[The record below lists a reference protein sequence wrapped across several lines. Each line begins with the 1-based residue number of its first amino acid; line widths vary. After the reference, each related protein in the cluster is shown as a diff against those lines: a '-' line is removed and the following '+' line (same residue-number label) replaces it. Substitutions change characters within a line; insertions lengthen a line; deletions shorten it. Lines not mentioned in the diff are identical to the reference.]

1 MDRQAD
7 GFVRMSDVTKV
18 YKMGEVEIHAVDGV
32 DFSIKKGEFVFIIG
46 ATGCGKSTLIKM
58 LYREERPTSGQILV
72 GGLDVAKI
80 RNRKIYKIRRKLGVV
95 FQDFKLLPKLTVYEN
110 VAFAL
115 EIFGLPKSEIYNKV
129 VKVLELVGLKNKA
142 KQYPTQLSGGEQQR
156 VAIARA
162 IVNGPKILICD
173 EPTGNLDEKTS
184 MEIMTVLEAINKL
197 GTTIIMVTHDT
208 EIVDKMKK
216 RVMFMAIISLVFFC
230 GVILLYFGTRRVFI
244 RKELFDRG
252 KNEKN
257 RKKDCGYRTDI
268 DSDTCRLCDLC
279 VCRL

>member
-1 MDRQAD
+1 MDLIKMRN
-7 GFVRMSDVTKV
+7 VRKV
-18 YKMGEVEIHAVDGV
+18 YKNGVTAIHDL
-32 DFSIKKGEFVFIIG
+32 DLSIGKGEFVFIMG

-80 RNRKIYKIRRKLGVV
+80 RNGKIYKIRRKLGVV
-95 FQDFKLLPKLTVYEN
+95 FQDFKLLSKLTVYEN

-115 EIFGLPKSEIYNKV
+115 EIFGLPKSEIYSKV
-129 VKVLELVGLKNKA
+129 VKVLDLVGLKNKA

-184 MEIMTVLEAINKL
+184 LEIMAVLEAINKL
-197 GTTIIMVTHDT
+197 GTTVIMVTHDT
-208 EIVDKMKK
+208 EIVNKMKK
-216 RVMFMAIISLVFFC
+216 RVIQLDSGRLLKEYAEGEYEHEAI
-230 GVILLYFGTRRVFI
+230 
-244 RKELFDRG
+244 
-252 KNEKN
+252 
-257 RKKDCGYRTDI
+257 
-268 DSDTCRLCDLC
+268 
-279 VCRL
+279 

>member
-1 MDRQAD
+1 MELIKMKN
-7 GFVRMSDVTKV
+7 VHKV
-18 YKMGEVEIHAVDGV
+18 YKNGVTAIHNLDL
-32 DFSIKKGEFVFIIG
+32 SIKKGEFVFIIG

-184 MEIMTVLEAINKL
+184 MEIMNVLEAINKL

-216 RVMFMAIISLVFFC
+216 RVIVLDS
-230 GVILLYFGTRRVFI
+230 GRIL
-244 RKELFDRG
+244 KEYEEG
-252 KNEKN
+252 EYVHESN
-257 RKKDCGYRTDI
+257 
-268 DSDTCRLCDLC
+268 
-279 VCRL
+279 